1 MVHTSADKLSLLP
14 FCRFMQKICQHI
26 VIIDW
31 FNLRL
36 FSDEWC
42 RHNWWLSSNTNTIQA
57 IPKSMVTEGV
67 HKVQLF
73 TRSLRKIVKLGVKI
87 YKFIK
92 VLRVAELCW
101 NIEWCWLF
109 DLKMQQVSLKS
120 FDVTDTDS
128 IAKQIFPYNK
138 TCYLSWRLG
147 SLYHLLDLHRSNLP
161 AICIPPFKSVGLT
174 WLKRRLLLSNS
185 KASIIHFFV
194 FATYWNEINIP
205 YFSLYM
211 AMKWI

>member
-1 MVHTSADKLSLLP
+1 MTAHMIELKKSKLVNNKSPWSWLVAKLNSVNIFTVYTSADKLGLLP
-14 FCRFMQKICQHI
+14 FCWFMQKICQHI

-31 FNLRL
+31 FIIRL

-42 RHNWWLSSNTNTIQA
+42 GHNWWLSSNTNTIQA

-101 NIEWCWLF
+101 NMEWC
-109 DLKMQQVSLKS
+109 
-120 FDVTDTDS
+120 
-128 IAKQIFPYNK
+128 
-138 TCYLSWRLG
+138 
-147 SLYHLLDLHRSNLP
+147 
-161 AICIPPFKSVGLT
+161 
-174 WLKRRLLLSNS
+174 
-185 KASIIHFFV
+185 
-194 FATYWNEINIP
+194 
-205 YFSLYM
+205 
-211 AMKWI
+211 

>member
-1 MVHTSADKLSLLP
+1 MVHTSADKLGLLP
-14 FCRFMQKICQHI
+14 FCWFMQKICQHI

-31 FNLRL
+31 FIIRL

-42 RHNWWLSSNTNTIQA
+42 GHNWCLSSNTNTIQA

-101 NIEWCWLF
+101 NMEWCWSF
-109 DLKMQQVSLKS
+109 DLKMQQVSFKS
-120 FDVTDTDS
+120 FVVTDTDS
-128 IAKQIFPYNK
+128 IAQQIFPYVK
-138 TCYLSWRLG
+138 ICYLLWRLG
-147 SLYHLLDLHRSNLP
+147 SLYHLLDLHRS
-161 AICIPPFKSVGLT
+161 ICPLFRYPPFKSVGLT
-174 WLKRRLLLSNS
+174 WLKRRLLLLSKS
-185 KASIIHFFV
+185 KASIIHFFLQH
-194 FATYWNEINIP
+194 TE
-205 YFSLYM
+205 M
-211 AMKWI
+211 R